1 MLIYIMTKNGS
12 MKMSGGG
19 NKSQG
24 LPATTNMRSGPIRNY
39 VFSQAYSPLEKRQ
52 IQVPLVT
59 GGTKSS
65 YTDSSGEK
73 WILHTFST
81 SGFFTLPSGLNLP
94 IQALIIGGGGG
105 GGAANASSE
114 NPPNTSFSAAGGGG
128 GGGEVI
134 SISTTINAAISVVVG
149 TGGQGGTASVYTGPT
164 NGNGT
169 LAETD
174 GDTAWSNNG
183 GVATQGSDG
192 QYSSFDSTVASGGK
206 GGKAGILSLAFP
218 SDVRYAKGG
227 DSGNAT
233 GQGGNGSYLYQNTG
247 SGGGGGG
254 SSGSNGGSG
263 GTSGGDGGGGT
274 LSSITNVSIEYGRGG
289 GGGVTNLPSPAA
301 NPGNYT
307 TGDNNSG
314 RGGNSSAG
322 AVTTTTPGVFSTWY
336 SQQDSINYPPTVGTR
351 PGNGGGGASS
361 ASFYLRNAGAGG
373 PSKNLGP
380 NPGANGADG
389 AVYVRYKYSD
399 LIA

>member
-1 MLIYIMTKNGS
+1 

-65 YTDSSGEK
+65 YIDSSGEK
-73 WILHTFST
+73 WILHSFST
-81 SGFFTLPSGLNLP
+81 SGIFTVPAGVNLP

-105 GGAANASSE
+105 GGAANAQSNYGSV
-114 NPPNTSFSAAGGGG
+114 NAYSAAGGGG

-134 SISTTINAAISVVVG
+134 SISTTINEAISVVVG
-149 TGGQGGTASVYTGPT
+149 LGGQGGTAPVYTGPT
-164 NGNGT
+164 
-169 LAETD
+169 D
-174 GDTAWSNNG
+174 GSGGEDNNAWSNNG
-183 GVATQGSDG
+183 GNSFTNQGTDG
-192 QYSSFDSTVASGGK
+192 QDSSFDSTVASGGK
-206 GGKAGILSLAFP
+206 GGKAGIVHAGDKP
-218 SDVRYAKGG
+218 YEEGG

-233 GQGGNGSYLYQNTG
+233 GQGGNGSDLYTNQG

-254 SSGSNGGSG
+254 SSGSNGINGSTNGGNG
-263 GTSGGDGGGGT
+263 GTGT

-289 GGGVTNLPSPAA
+289 GGGVARDGADNAK
-301 NPGNYT
+301 PGNYS

-314 RGGNSSAG
+314 RGGRSSVG
-322 AVTTTTPGVFSTWY
+322 VVYTSTPGVFAR
-336 SQQDSINYPPTVGTR
+336 NYGQEDAYNFSPTVGTR

-361 ASFYLRNAGAGG
+361 ISFQLRNAGAGG

>member
-1 MLIYIMTKNGS
+1 MTKNGS
-12 MKMSGGG
+12 LKMSGGG

-39 VFSQAYSPLEKRQ
+39 VFSQAYSPPEKRLQ

-65 YTDSSGEK
+65 FIDSSGEK

-81 SGFFTLPSGLNLP
+81 SGIFTVPSGLSLP
-94 IQALIIGGGGG
+94 IEALIIGGGGG
-105 GGAANASSE
+105 GGAANARA
-114 NPPNTSFSAAGGGG
+114 NNGGATSMSAAGGGG

-134 SISTTINAAISVVVG
+134 SVSTTINEAISVVVG
-149 TGGQGGTASVYTGPT
+149 LGGAGGTASVYTGPT
-164 NGNGT
+164 NGTGGEANN
-169 LAETD
+169 
-174 GDTAWSNNG
+174 AWSNNG
-183 GVATQGSDG
+183 GFTNPGADG
-192 QYSSFDSTVASGGK
+192 LYSSFDSTVASGGK
-206 GGKAGILSLAFP
+206 GGYPGIGTGDGPNPTNDS
-218 SDVRYAKGG
+218 RYANGG

-233 GQGGNGSYLYQNTG
+233 TTTGQGGGGSATNSNQG
-247 SGGGGGG
+247 SGGGGAG
-254 SSGSNGGSG
+254 SSGSNGSNGSTNGGNG
-263 GTSGGDGGGGT
+263 GTGT

-289 GGGVTNLPSPAA
+289 GGGVARDGA
-301 NPGNYT
+301 NNAKPGNHS
-307 TGDNNSG
+307 TGDNSG
-314 RGGNSSAG
+314 RGGRSSFG
-322 AVTTTTPGVFSTWY
+322 VVYSSTPGVFLT
-336 SQQDSINYPPTVGTR
+336 NYGTEDAYNFPPTVGTR

-361 ASFYLRNAGAGG
+361 MSFQLSDPGAGG